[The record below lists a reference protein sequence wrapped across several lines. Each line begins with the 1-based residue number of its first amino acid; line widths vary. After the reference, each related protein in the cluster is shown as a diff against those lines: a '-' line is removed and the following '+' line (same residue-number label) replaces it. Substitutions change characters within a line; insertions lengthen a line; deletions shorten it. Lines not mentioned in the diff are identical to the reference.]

1 MKHVGQ
7 LFGVQCSDLIS
18 APAEYKSEAL
28 PLEPPG
34 VGENNI
40 TMDRPEIR

>member
-1 MKHVGQ
+1 MRHVRHI
-7 LFGVQCSDLIS
+7 FGVKRSDLIS

-34 VGENNI
+34 VGENI
-40 TMDRPEIR
+40 TVHRREIR

>member
-1 MKHVGQ
+1 MKHARHI
-7 LFGVQCSDLIS
+7 FGVKRSDLIS
-18 APAEYKSEAL
+18 APPKYKLEAL

-40 TMDRPEIR
+40 TMDRREIR